1 MSLESETKFKPSYV
15 IKSTNKIEDQL
26 SGDSKRLNESMATT
40 ERLKPVSQHV
50 LFICTIIAH
59 VNSIPTM
66 QFFTEKYSVNIINI
80 LPMTGCPLDFKNN
93 ALSDTH

>member
-40 ERLKPVSQHV
+40 ERLKPVSQHM

-59 VNSIPTM
+59 VNSISIT

-80 LPMTGCPLDFKNN
+80 ILMNEYLMDFNNN
-93 ALSDTH
+93 ASSDTH